1 MMGSRQEA
9 HTLMYLGRPKRHT
22 QSLVRIIILVGLIGA
37 GAYILSHTGE
47 TTPPPTPTPAPTR
60 TASSYITEAEAAVQ
74 AGKLDDAILAYKV
87 ALTLEPDNPDITP
100 PLVRLI
106 IYQSQG
112 RKDRLQEGLRLA
124 QRATRVMTDSAPIQ
138 ASLSLA
144 LGWNDQTLDAINA
157 GKLATQLDPNYAE
170 GFAYLAE
177 AYADGKNWPRAQD
190 AADTAVRLN
199 PNSVDAY
206 RAKGYVLEMQGRFGE
221 AIVAYQPML
230 TLAPKVAFLY
240 ITIARNY
247 RYASNFDGAIKMAE
261 RALELEP
268 DRADAQDELGWS
280 YYESYAA
287 YGRTADL
294 EHAIEELDQAT
305 KGNPDYATA
314 WAHLG
319 IAYYRR
325 RNYEDAILALQKG
338 LDLGANRI
346 EYYYT
351 LGLAH
356 YYMAECDQAMP
367 LFQKA
372 LSIDPND
379 LPAQGGVN
387 LCLGVTATP
396 LAPTRKP

>member
-1 MMGSRQEA
+1 
-9 HTLMYLGRPKRHT
+9 MYLGRPKQHT
-22 QSLVRIIILVGLIGA
+22 QSLARIIILVGLIGA
-37 GAYILSHTGE
+37 GAYILSRTGE

-60 TASSYITEAEAAVQ
+60 TAAAYIADAEAATQ

-144 LGWNDQTLDAINA
+144 LGWNDLTLEAINA

-177 AYADGKNWPRAQD
+177 AYADGQNWPRAQD
-190 AADTAVRLN
+190 AANTAVRLN

-206 RAKGYVLEMQGRFGE
+206 RAKGYILEMQGRYGE
-221 AIVAYQPML
+221 AISAYQPML

-240 ITIARNY
+240 LTIARNY
-247 RYASNFDGAIKMAE
+247 RLVGNFDGSIKMAQ

-268 DRADAQDELGWS
+268 DRADAQDELGYS
-280 YYESYAA
+280 YYQSYMA
-287 YGRTADL
+287 YGRAADL
-294 EHAIEELDQAT
+294 ERAIAELEKAT
-305 KGNPDYATA
+305 KSNPDHASA

-319 IAYYRR
+319 MAYYSR
-325 RNYEDAILALQKG
+325 RNYEDAIPALQKAVE
-338 LDLGANRI
+338 LGANKVD
-346 EYYYT
+346 YFNV

-356 YYMAECDQAMP
+356 FYMAQCEQAMP
-367 LFQKA
+367 LFQRSLA
-372 LSIDPND
+372 IDPND
-379 LPAQGGVN
+379 LTAQSGMN

-396 LAPTRKP
+396 LPPTRRP

>member
-1 MMGSRQEA
+1 
-9 HTLMYLGRPKRHT
+9 MYLGRPKQHT
-22 QSLVRIIILVGLIGA
+22 QSLVRIVILVGLIGA
-37 GAYILSHTGE
+37 GAYILSRTGE

-60 TASSYITEAEAAVQ
+60 TAASYIEEAEAAVQ
-74 AGKLDDAILAYKV
+74 AGRLDDAILAYKV
-87 ALTLEPDNPDITP
+87 ALTLEPDNPTITP

-144 LGWNDQTLDAINA
+144 LGWNDQTLEAINA

-170 GFAYLAE
+170 GFAFLAE
-177 AYADGKNWPRAQD
+177 AYADGKNWPRAKD
-190 AADTAVRLN
+190 AADTAVQLN
-199 PNSVDAY
+199 PNSVDAH
-206 RAKGYVLEMQGRFGE
+206 RARGYVLELQGRYGE
-221 AIVAYQPML
+221 AIGAYQPML

-247 RYASNFDGAIKMAE
+247 RYAGNFDGATKMAQ

-280 YYESYAA
+280 YYQSYTT
-287 YGRTADL
+287 YGRAADL
-294 EHAIEELDQAT
+294 ERAIAELDRAT
-305 KGNPDYATA
+305 KSNPDYAAA

-319 IAYYRR
+319 MAYYSR
-325 RNYEDAILALQKG
+325 RNYEDAIPALQKAVE
-338 LDLGANRI
+338 LGANKVD
-346 EYYYT
+346 YYNV

-356 YYMAECDQAMP
+356 FYMAQCEQAMP
-367 LFQKA
+367 LFQKSLA
-372 LSIDPND
+372 IDPND
-379 LPAQGGVN
+379 LTAQGGIN

-396 LAPTRKP
+396 LPPTRKP